1 VPVTK
6 PVRAPEAILAELAN
20 FPDEFYRLI
29 LAGHGQED
37 YLRPARD
44 GGWGVVEILPHLR
57 DWEEIYL
64 DRFQKLILEDR
75 PHLPAYDD
83 ELWAIERDYRG
94 QDPFE
99 TFEQF
104 RQLRGQMIDLL
115 EELSPEMWQRQGEH
129 AAYGS
134 ITVQWLADHICDHDR
149 EHLRQ
154 AQDALA

>member
-1 VPVTK
+1 VTK
-6 PVRAPEAILAELAN
+6 TVRAPEAILAELAS
-20 FPDEFYRLI
+20 FPDEFYRLV
-29 LAGHGQED
+29 LADHEPAD
-37 YLRPARD
+37 FLKPARD

-64 DRFQKLILEDR
+64 DRFQRLIHEDQ

-104 RQLRGQMIDLL
+104 RQLRGQVLELL
-115 EELSPEMWQRQGEH
+115 RELSSEMWQRQGEH
-129 AAYGS
+129 GAYGI

-149 EHLRQ
+149 EHLQQ

>member
-1 VPVTK
+1 VTK
-6 PVRAPEAILAELAN
+6 PVRAPEAILAELVN
-20 FPDEFYRLI
+20 FPDEFYRLV
-29 LAGHGQED
+29 LADHERED
-37 YLRPARD
+37 FLQPARD

-64 DRFQKLILEDR
+64 ERFQHLILEDR

-83 ELWAIERDYRG
+83 DLWAIERDYRG

-104 RQLRGQMIDLL
+104 RQLRGQLLGLL
-115 EELSPEMWQRQGEH
+115 EALSPEMWQRQGEH
-129 AAYGS
+129 GAYGS

-149 EHLRQ
+149 EHLQQ